1 MGADGAVHGG
11 EFGEQALE
19 GQMHGGRRSKSMV
32 SDVLLLVE

>member
-11 EFGEQALE
+11 ELGEQALE

-32 SDVLLLVE
+32 SYMKEE